1 MNQFYFYL
9 YLGAWII
16 TFVYFYRMKRIFDSG
31 NVLILSF
38 VVYAFCSVMLLNDS
52 GRGHEFIGKSMS
64 LFPLIYLYITIMIS
78 ISPVLA
84 YNQNKIRTIREMGF
98 FTIDS
103 ISWIFLVAALIQIPS
118 NLIHIREGLTTILT
132 DASGGLD
139 IYNEIMEE
147 SISSLGDD
155 TISNL
160 PSIIVNVLT
169 EIVVLIVFF
178 NLAIGRK
185 KKFNYVLLALICI
198 LPFSH
203 LANSQRGPAV
213 SIVLTILVTYFA
225 LNRFYP
231 KKFVKYAK
239 TSGILLAVLLV
250 IPFMA
255 ITHSRFDRSEGGF
268 ESSIYSYVGQEN
280 VNFNLYAFDNN
291 GLRYGDRVCPL
302 FKRML
307 GFDNV
312 PTNFWDRRMKYQHL
326 KINDEVFIGYVG
338 DLCLD
343 FGPIVTFIVLLILS
357 LSVRYGSKIR
367 NGEISFD
374 KLLLLQFIMVMVI
387 QGGMKL
393 FPFADGGALKIIA
406 YLLTY
411 ICLKIEYNNSLQ
423 YKRLSYD

>member
-1 MNQFYFYL
+1 MKEFYL
-9 YLGAWII
+9 YLVAWII
-16 TFVYFYRMKRIFDSG
+16 TFVYFYRKKRMFDSG

-38 VVYAFCSVMLLNDS
+38 VVYACSSIMLLNDL
-52 GRGHEFIGKSMS
+52 GRGSEFHGKSLS
-64 LFPLIYLYITIMIS
+64 LLPLIYLYVTIMIS

-84 YNQNKIRTIREMGF
+84 YNQNKVNSIRKIGF

-103 ISWIFLVAALIQIPS
+103 ISWIFLVAAVIQIPI
-118 NLIHIREGLTTILT
+118 NFVHIREGLTTILM
-132 DASGGLD
+132 DSAGGLD
-139 IYNEIMEE
+139 IYRETMEE
-147 SISSLGDD
+147 SQELLGDG

-178 NLAIGRK
+178 NIAIGRK
-185 KKFNYVLLALICI
+185 EKFNYVLLVLICI

-203 LANSQRGPAV
+203 LANSQRGPAI

-231 KKFVKYAK
+231 PKFVKYAK
-239 TSGILLAVLLV
+239 TSCMLLAVLLV

-312 PTNFWDRRMKYQHL
+312 PTSFWDRRAKYQHL

-343 FGPIVTFIVLLILS
+343 FGPIVTFLLLLIMS
-357 LSVRYGSKIR
+357 LSIRHGSKIHDG
-367 NGEISFD
+367 NISFD
-374 KLLLLQFIMVMVI
+374 KLLLLQFIMVMAI

-393 FPFADGGALKIIA
+393 FPFADGSGLKIIA

-411 ICLKIEYNNSLQ
+411 ICLKIEYNNSIQ
-423 YKRLSYD
+423 YKRLSI